1 MGEQSDHLS
10 SGPNVREALSRQR
23 DNGVDPAESSQVRAQ
38 AVMTDEIHHRYPPSI
53 TTPAT
58 ARRDVADYLRGRA
71 APELVETVVLL
82 VDELVTNSLAHAGGD
97 VELRARLTDGT
108 LQVEVYDGSDTLPR
122 QQERDIRGHGLDI
135 VD

>member
-1 MGEQSDHLS
+1 
-10 SGPNVREALSRQR
+10 
-23 DNGVDPAESSQVRAQ
+23 
-38 AVMTDEIHHRYPPSI
+38 MTDEIHHRYPPSI

-135 VD
+135 VDALASAWGVRTVDGSGKVTWFDLQLT